1 MAAPD
6 RDWLSRKAPL
16 VLLAVAMAVAAA
28 VLLSYGSNLTFFQDS
43 WEFLMNRRELTADAV
58 FSPHNEHIVVVPVLV
73 ELLSLRLFGM
83 DSMTPELVVLV
94 ALLLGAA
101 GCLFVY
107 VRRRLGP
114 WPALLMTTLL
124 LFLGPAWQ
132 DFLWPFQIGFAGS
145 ALCGLGALLALE
157 EGDRRWDLAACALL
171 ALAIGFSSLGIP
183 FAVAAAVEILLGRRQ
198 HGLRRL
204 YVVAVPALLY
214 GAWYLGW
221 GHEAPNQLSADNVL
235 DSPVYVG
242 EGIVASLDAV
252 LALGTIADEVVGR
265 SQWGLPL
272 LIVLLALVAYGQ
284 LRRPGFSRGLWPVL
298 AGAATFW
305 FLAGFNEIPGRE
317 PYSSRYL
324 YIGGFFLLLVA
335 ANLLAR
341 VRFNRWGL
349 LVAGAVTLVVV
360 GFNLVP
366 LREGRDFFEEQ
377 TLLTRADL
385 AAIEISSR
393 TIEPS
398 FTLGSPEIA
407 GTVFLNEVE
416 AGKYLPA
423 VREYG
428 SPAYSPAELAAAP
441 EQGRRQADLVLANAL
456 PLGIETGLPSSPAT
470 GRCVRAA
477 AGAAGQPLAPG
488 MTTIHFPAEE
498 GGAVRLRRF
507 ASGWPLQAEDLPGR
521 STAKLFIPR
530 DRSQR
535 PWRLR
540 VEPAGAL
547 VCRPA
552 GPSPS

>member
-1 MAAPD
+1 MVAPGRD
-6 RDWLSRKAPL
+6 RLSRKAPL
-16 VLLAVAMAVAAA
+16 VLLAVAMAAAAA

-83 DSMTPELVVLV
+83 DSMLPELVVLV

-114 WPALLMTTLL
+114 WPALFMTTLL

-132 DFLWPFQIGFAGS
+132 DYLWPFQIGFAGS

-157 EGDRRWDLAACALL
+157 EGDRRWDLAACVLL

-183 FAVAAAVEILLGRRQ
+183 FAAAAAVEILLARRER
-198 HGLRRL
+198 GLRRL
-204 YVVAVPALLY
+204 YAVAVPALLY

-221 GHEAPNQLSADNVL
+221 GHEAPNQLSAGNVL

-242 EGIVASLDAV
+242 EGVVASLDAV
-252 LALGTIADEVVGR
+252 LALGTIAGEVVGR

-284 LRRPGFSRGLWPVL
+284 LRRPGFPRGLWPVL

-305 FLAGFNEIPGRE
+305 FLAGLNAIPGRE

-324 YIGGFFLLLVA
+324 YIGGLFLLLVA

-341 VRFNRWGL
+341 VRCNRWGL
-349 LVAGAVTLVVV
+349 LAAGAATLVVV

-377 TLLTRADL
+377 TLLTRSDL

-393 TIEPS
+393 TIEPG
-398 FTLGSPEIA
+398 FTLGAPEIA
-407 GTVFLNEVE
+407 GTVYLNEVE
-416 AGKYLPA
+416 AEKYLTA
-423 VREYG
+423 VREHG
-428 SPAYSPAELAAAP
+428 SPAYTPAELAAAP

-456 PLGIETGLPSSPAT
+456 PLGIETGLPASPAS
-470 GRCVRAA
+470 GRCLR
-477 AGAAGQPLAPG
+477 AGAVGLALTPG
-488 MTTIHFPAEE
+488 TTAIHFPGGEE
-498 GGAVRLRRF
+498 GAVRLRRF
-507 ASGWPLQAEDLPGR
+507 ASGWPLRAEEIPGR
-521 STAKLFIPR
+521 STTRLFVPR
-530 DRSQR
+530 DLSRH

-552 GPSPS
+552 RAS